1 MENPKVVILCGG
13 KGVRLKPLNKDIPKP
28 LVEIGGK
35 PIIHQAVELYSQKGF
50 SDFILCIGYK
60 GYLIKEYFSRF
71 PDYKIKYSDSG
82 EDATMIKRIHDI
94 KDMIDD
100 KIIVAYGD
108 TYAHIDFNNLLS
120 FHNSTDA
127 LMTIVASS
135 IKSPFG
141 LIDIKE
147 NKNITNFKEKPT
159 LNYYMG
165 YSIIKKEAFKYI
177 TEDLLKAKDEE
188 GWTLFFKKLI
198 DMEKMNA
205 YLDNSLCI
213 TFNTQ
218 SQKKISDNI
227 FQYYTDW
234 RPENEE

>member
-1 MENPKVVILCGG
+1 MKNPKVVILCGG
-13 KGVRLKPLNKDIPKP
+13 RGIRLKPLTDNIPKP
-28 LVEIGGK
+28 LVDIGGK
-35 PIIHQAVELYSQKGF
+35 PILHQAIELYSKRGF
-50 SDFILCIGYK
+50 KEFILCIGYK
-60 GYLIKEYFSRF
+60 GHLIKEYFSKF

-82 EDATMIKRIHDI
+82 ETATMIKRIYDI

-108 TYAHIDFNNLLS
+108 TYAYINFDELLS
-120 FHNSTDA
+120 SHNSNNA

-141 LIDIKE
+141 LIDI
-147 NKNITNFKEKPT
+147 NDNNTITSFKEKPT

-165 YSIIKKEAFKYI
+165 YSVINKEALELI
-177 TEDLLKAKDEE
+177 TEDLLKAKGED

-198 DMEKMNA
+198 ETEKMNA
-205 YLDNSLCI
+205 YVDDKLFI

>member
-13 KGVRLKPLNKDIPKP
+13 KGVRLKPLTKDIPKP

-108 TYAHIDFNNLLS
+108 TYAHINFN
-120 FHNSTDA
+120 
-127 LMTIVASS
+127 
-135 IKSPFG
+135 
-141 LIDIKE
+141 
-147 NKNITNFKEKPT
+147 
-159 LNYYMG
+159 
-165 YSIIKKEAFKYI
+165 
-177 TEDLLKAKDEE
+177 
-188 GWTLFFKKLI
+188 
-198 DMEKMNA
+198 
-205 YLDNSLCI
+205 
-213 TFNTQ
+213 
-218 SQKKISDNI
+218 
-227 FQYYTDW
+227 
-234 RPENEE
+234 